1 MRDSDIAYEKIKMMI
16 ITAQLKPG
24 EAVVEARLMET
35 LGMGR
40 TPIREA
46 LNRLAWE
53 NFVKIIPR
61 QCIMVNEI
69 SIYEVE
75 SIYQMRFALA
85 PLESELAALNRTD
98 WDLEHLKK
106 DIEPLRGETDLQK
119 RVLLDRAF
127 HRTVSSM
134 TKNPFLEKEMN
145 NYQDLSIRLLFL
157 NQVNLSA
164 IDDMDI
170 GTHEDIC
177 RYIQER
183 DVDHLIQ
190 VQKNHVLEFKRKFI
204 HS

>member
-1 MRDSDIAYEKIKMMI
+1 MRDSDVAYEKIKMMI

-24 EAVVEARLMET
+24 QTLVEAELMEQ
-35 LGMGR
+35 LGVGR

-69 SIYEVE
+69 SLYEVE
-75 SIYQMRFALA
+75 AICQMRFALSS
-85 PLESELAALNRTD
+85 LESELAVLNRTQE
-98 WDLEHLKK
+98 DLDRLEKN
-106 DIEPLRGETDLQK
+106 IEALRGETDKEK

-134 TKNPFLEKEMN
+134 TKNQFLEKEMN

-157 NQVNLSA
+157 NRMNLAA
-164 IDDMDI
+164 IDDLTI
-170 GTHEDIC
+170 HTHEEI
-177 RYIQER
+177 YQYLKER
-183 DVDHLIQ
+183 DLENLVK
-190 VQKNHVLEFKRKFI
+190 VQKKHVLEFKNKFI
-204 HS
+204 R

>member
-1 MRDSDIAYEKIKMMI
+1 MRDSDVAYEKIKMMI
-16 ITAQLKPG
+16 ITARLKPG

-98 WDLEHLKK
+98 RDLEHLKK
-106 DIEPLRGETDLQK
+106 DIEALSGETDPQK
-119 RVLLDRAF
+119 RVRLDRAF

-170 GTHEDIC
+170 GTHEKIY

-183 DVDHLIQ
+183 DRDKLIQ

>member
-98 WDLEHLKK
+98 WDLEHLK
-106 DIEPLRGETDLQK
+106 
-119 RVLLDRAF
+119 
-127 HRTVSSM
+127 
-134 TKNPFLEKEMN
+134 
-145 NYQDLSIRLLFL
+145 
-157 NQVNLSA
+157 
-164 IDDMDI
+164 
-170 GTHEDIC
+170 
-177 RYIQER
+177 
-183 DVDHLIQ
+183 
-190 VQKNHVLEFKRKFI
+190 
-204 HS
+204 

>member
-1 MRDSDIAYEKIKMMI
+1 MRDSDVAYEKLKMMI
-16 ITAQLKPG
+16 ITARLKPG
-24 EAVVEARLMET
+24 EAVVEARLMEA

-85 PLESELAALNRTD
+85 PLESELAVLNRTD
-98 WDLEHLKK
+98 RDLEHLKK
-106 DIEPLRGETDLQK
+106 DIEALRGETAPQK

-145 NYQDLSIRLLFL
+145 NYRDLSIRLLFL
-157 NQVNLSA
+157 NQANLSA
-164 IDDMDI
+164 IDDMEI
-170 GTHEDIC
+170 RTHEQIYQ
-177 RYIQER
+177 YIKER
-183 DVDHLIQ
+183 DRDQLIRI
-190 VQKNHVLEFKRKFI
+190 QKNHMLEFKRKFI
-204 HS
+204 HT